1 MQGRARP
8 SIFSPARN
16 HPPRNGL
23 PVIDPE
29 NAIVS
34 DNLEPP
40 PYIYEG
46 LDPIARKK
54 SIFAEAAAV
63 ARDAA
68 ASVGDA
74 IETGRKPGM
83 PLSVLSNVTRE
94 APLGALMIAFLLGVI
109 VARRR

>member
-1 MQGRARP
+1 M
-8 SIFSPARN
+8 
-16 HPPRNGL
+16 
-23 PVIDPE
+23 
-29 NAIVS
+29 S

-40 PYIYEG
+40 PYVYEG
-46 LDPIARKK
+46 LDPVAGKK

-63 ARDAA
+63 ARDVAG
-68 ASVGDA
+68 SVGEA

-94 APLGALMIAFLLGVI
+94 APLGALMVAFLLGVV